1 MLKYFSRNDEII
13 VIILY
18 SFLYKILVDN
28 NGTRDNSF
36 NLGGRLMLPTFLKLM
51 SDYKREPENED
62 DICDAFKEFDED
74 GNGTISLK
82 ELKKM
87 LTGMGEKLSDEE
99 FDFMLKEANVSG
111 TGNVKYEDFV
121 KNVFAK

>member
-1 MLKYFSRNDEII
+1 MIN
-13 VIILY
+13 
-18 SFLYKILVDN
+18 FLPVDSS
-28 NGTRDNSF
+28 GTRDKSF

-62 DICDAFKEFDED
+62 DICDAFKEFDEEGD
-74 GNGTISLK
+74 GVISLK

-111 TGNVKYEDFV
+111 SGNVKYEDFV

>member
-1 MLKYFSRNDEII
+1 MLS
-13 VIILY
+13 
-18 SFLYKILVDN
+18 
-28 NGTRDNSF
+28 
-36 NLGGRLMLPTFLKLM
+36 TFLKLM

-111 TGNVKYEDFV
+111 TGIVKYEDFV

>member
-1 MLKYFSRNDEII
+1 MS
-13 VIILY
+13 
-18 SFLYKILVDN
+18 VDSS
-28 NGTRDNSF
+28 GTRDKSF

-62 DICDAFKEFDED
+62 DICDAFKEFDEEGD
-74 GNGTISLK
+74 GVISLK

-99 FDFMLKEANVSG
+99 FDLRSNLKKSS
-111 TGNVKYEDFV
+111 YQ
-121 KNVFAK
+121 AKSIEVTDVNHI